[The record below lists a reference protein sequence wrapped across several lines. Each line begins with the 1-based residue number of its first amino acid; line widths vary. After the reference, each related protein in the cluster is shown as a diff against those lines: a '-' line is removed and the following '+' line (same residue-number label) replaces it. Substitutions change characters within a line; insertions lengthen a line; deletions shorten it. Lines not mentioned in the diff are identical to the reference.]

1 MMMMLLGSNRRKAST
16 SHLSLIVIVLGLTFV
31 DNVIGRTA
39 FEKLTDLSYAGE
51 TYYTIRNLSL
61 YECQGWCRE
70 EPECQA
76 ASFSFQVLK
85 NPLRQDTVCLLQ
97 NGTQANNPTAN
108 PSSKLNSYYMVKM
121 SIRSDKVCKRPWN
134 FERVPNKMISGH
146 DKALIFTST
155 KEACLA
161 ACLNER
167 NFICRSAEYNYVTL
181 QCRLSDHDRRTVRKD
196 YAPVDF
202 VDAQG
207 VDYFE
212 NLCLSASDACL
223 NSVRNYQIP
232 KIGIPDQKISL
243 HVGVQFYVDKELMA
257 NSIQA
262 CDRACNIEAEF
273 LCRSYLYLGAPSGN
287 DYNCKLFHLD
297 HWTLPDY
304 EASFTKSNI
313 NPANIPNGG
322 RIGSYYEN
330 RCGHG
335 MKMPKSLDFGDE
347 KDESNQEDDTMLCKR
362 VVTKDR
368 RYITQI
374 TCYEKGKGGSLR
386 RKALSLP
393 GVDPFAS
400 LFRVSKESLGDT
412 NSGSSSSSSD
422 TLSSGGLPS
431 NSGLSSSSSNN
442 NNNGVTSSFTT
453 SNNNVNNGG
462 SAFSGGSS
470 GLFTGKPDGLGSSN
484 NNIGGSSSFGP
495 PSTSNNG
502 GNVFSGGNGGGG
514 NVFIGGSN
522 SDDKFGG
529 SSINGGSFN
538 GNGVNKYPPSSNNN
552 GNGNSNNNGFS
563 NGNTNLN
570 SNNLSGGA
578 SNGFST
584 SSGGNNGNY
593 NPPSNINE
601 IDKDVNCDFLGTC
614 YDVTVH
620 CKDTRIVVNVGTNRP
635 FSGRIYALGRSETCN
650 VDVIN
655 SNAFRLDLTMSGQ
668 DCNTQSVNGVYTNT
682 VVVQRHSV
690 VMTKTDKIYKVRC
703 TYDTSSK
710 NITFGMMPIRD
721 PDMISI
727 TSAPEAPAPRIS
739 ILDKKGK
746 EVETVRIGDKLRF
759 KIEIP
764 DKTPYG
770 IFARSCVAMAKDS
783 RSTFPIIDENGCP
796 FEPTIFPR
804 FTPDS
809 NALISEY
816 EAFRFTESYG
826 VIFQCN
832 VKYCLGPCEPASCI
846 FGREGFESWGR
857 KRRRRAIGNEDI
869 NDEEP
874 QMRLSHEI
882 IVLDYGDEQTD
893 TKEFDK
899 VKNSQETPM
908 TTISNDT
915 VFHANPVDWNRHQS
929 SPSEDVFLSSN
940 FEDCPT
946 RSSVLALIVTCTLL
960 VVLYICTICFY
971 CVKRSLKK
979 SLKSPTCHR
988 DYMR

>member
-1 MMMMLLGSNRRKAST
+1 
-16 SHLSLIVIVLGLTFV
+16 
-31 DNVIGRTA
+31 
-39 FEKLTDLSYAGE
+39 
-51 TYYTIRNLSL
+51 
-61 YECQGWCRE
+61 
-70 EPECQA
+70 
-76 ASFSFQVLK
+76 
-85 NPLRQDTVCLLQ
+85 
-97 NGTQANNPTAN
+97 
-108 PSSKLNSYYMVKM
+108 
-121 SIRSDKVCKRPWN
+121 
-134 FERVPNKMISGH
+134 
-146 DKALIFTST
+146 
-155 KEACLA
+155 
-161 ACLNER
+161 
-167 NFICRSAEYNYVTL
+167 
-181 QCRLSDHDRRTVRKD
+181 
-196 YAPVDF
+196 
-202 VDAQG
+202 
-207 VDYFE
+207 
-212 NLCLSASDACL
+212 
-223 NSVRNYQIP
+223 
-232 KIGIPDQKISL
+232 
-243 HVGVQFYVDKELMA
+243 
-257 NSIQA
+257 
-262 CDRACNIEAEF
+262 
-273 LCRSYLYLGAPSGN
+273 
-287 DYNCKLFHLD
+287 
-297 HWTLPDY
+297 
-304 EASFTKSNI
+304 
-313 NPANIPNGG
+313 
-322 RIGSYYEN
+322 
-330 RCGHG
+330 
-335 MKMPKSLDFGDE
+335 
-347 KDESNQEDDTMLCKR
+347 
-362 VVTKDR
+362 
-368 RYITQI
+368 
-374 TCYEKGKGGSLR
+374 
-386 RKALSLP
+386 
-393 GVDPFAS
+393 
-400 LFRVSKESLGDT
+400 
-412 NSGSSSSSSD
+412 
-422 TLSSGGLPS
+422 
-431 NSGLSSSSSNN
+431 
-442 NNNGVTSSFTT
+442 
-453 SNNNVNNGG
+453 
-462 SAFSGGSS
+462 
-470 GLFTGKPDGLGSSN
+470 
-484 NNIGGSSSFGP
+484 
-495 PSTSNNG
+495 
-502 GNVFSGGNGGGG
+502 
-514 NVFIGGSN
+514 
-522 SDDKFGG
+522 
-529 SSINGGSFN
+529 
-538 GNGVNKYPPSSNNN
+538 
-552 GNGNSNNNGFS
+552 
-563 NGNTNLN
+563 
-570 SNNLSGGA
+570 GGA

-826 VIFQCN
+826 
-832 VKYCLGPCEPASCI
+832 ASCV

-988 DYMR
+988 DYMRMSKYQVSCCPCYAMVNNTPDILSSFHKEELLTALGLEQVTSLKPLIINYKTNEVKTGKNYSLASTQETPLIKLEHLLEDGQKYVLIMIDPDAPSKINPKFRSYLHWVITDLDLEKMKSKNEIIKYIGPAPPKGSGPHRYVFLLYEQPTSIQIKNFDQIIRSNFDVGKFTHDNNLHLVAGNYYIAENK